1 MKDLYKPVSEASES
15 KSEVAFSDAGAL
27 NLGFEPEYEG
37 EIFYRH
43 AITVFGGMAKAVED
57 FLSNGKGGITF
68 KRLLPFVEGEA
79 QEPKCIAD
87 GRFGSENSWMSS
99 EEGYVSFVFSSAGM
113 EEPFRDA
120 LLKLFPKA
128 RWWITRYE
136 ENTQFYEQNPAI
148 ADEWFVTSIF
158 PPEMSDEEIMAF
170 EI

>member
-1 MKDLYKPVSEASES
+1 
-15 KSEVAFSDAGAL
+15 
-27 NLGFEPEYEG
+27 
-37 EIFYRH
+37 
-43 AITVFGGMAKAVED
+43 
-57 FLSNGKGGITF
+57 
-68 KRLLPFVEGEA
+68 
-79 QEPKCIAD
+79 
-87 GRFGSENSWMSS
+87 
-99 EEGYVSFVFSSAGM
+99 M